1 MTWQAIQETL
11 AEWCAQRP
19 EVLAAYLFGSRAEGR
34 AGAESDLDLA
44 LLARPDLPHQT
55 LWRLEDRWASEVAR
69 LFAPGFRT
77 DVFVLNLAPLTVR
90 FQLISRGR
98 VLWARD
104 TCKVA
109 EFESYVRRLSW
120 DFQPYLRVYQ
130 RSLENGIKETWDAT
144 QRARYR
150 NALEQTR
157 AVHKRVEA
165 AARTES

>member
-1 MTWQAIQETL
+1 MTWHAIQKTL
-11 AEWCAQRP
+11 AEWCDQCS
-19 EVLAAYLFGSRAEGR
+19 EMLAAYLFGSRAEGR

-44 LLARPDLPHQT
+44 LLATLDLPHQT

-69 LFAPGFRT
+69 LLAPRCRT

-90 FQLISRGR
+90 FQLLTRGR

-104 TCKVA
+104 TWKMA
-109 EFESYVRRLSW
+109 EFESYVRRLYW
-120 DFQPYLRVYQ
+120 DFKPYQQLYQ
-130 RSLENGIKETWDAT
+130 RSLENRIKETWDAT

-150 NALEQTR
+150 DAFEQTR

-165 AARTES
+165 AAKTGS